1 MSGKLVV
8 GNWKMN
14 LLRSE
19 AEELSRAV
27 AQSLG
32 DGLRDCEVVLAP
44 PFTSLDA
51 VRSAV
56 SGSAVELGAQN
67 AYGRAAGAFTGEVSA
82 AMLPDA
88 GCRWVILGHSERRS
102 VMGETDALIREKV
115 VFSLECGLKVV
126 LCVGETDA
134 QRERAAGEKGP
145 ARKDLLFGPIRSQL
159 EGALDGLDE
168 NSTPGLVVAYEPVW
182 AIGTGKNAARS
193 EIEEIHG
200 YIGEFLAE
208 IFPVSGNNIRI
219 LYGGSVSPGN
229 VGEIMSVSRV
239 DGVLVGGASLSAGS
253 FLEIAR
259 SVGE

>member
-19 AEELSRAV
+19 AGELSRAV
-27 AQSLG
+27 AESLG
-32 DGLRDCEVVLAP
+32 DGRGGCEVVLAP
-44 PFTSLDA
+44 PFTSLDV

-56 SGSAVELGAQN
+56 AGSAVELGAQN
-67 AYGRAAGAFTGEVSA
+67 AFARASGAFTGEVSA

-102 VMGETDALIREKV
+102 VMGETDALIREKL

-126 LCVGETDA
+126 LCVGETGA
-134 QRERAAGEKGP
+134 QRERAPGKEDP
-145 ARKDLLFGPIRSQL
+145 ARKDLLFGPIRNQI
-159 EGALDGLDE
+159 EGALGGLDE
-168 NSTPGLVVAYEPVW
+168 NETQGLVVAYEPVW
-182 AIGTGKNAARS
+182 AIGTGKNATSS
-193 EIEEIHG
+193 EIGEIHG

-229 VGEIMSVSRV
+229 VGDIMSVSRV
-239 DGVLVGGASLSAGS
+239 DGVLVGGASLSADS

-259 SVGE
+259 SAGE